1 MQTPDP
7 TPTPEEGSCQSHV
20 DVADPME
27 VARWS
32 WLLDVPD
39 AQILHAVNLVGRNAD
54 AVAHYVEFYG
64 RPSGRLR
71 H

>member
-1 MQTPDP
+1 MHTDLSSSLDGPV
-7 TPTPEEGSCQSHV
+7 QSQV

-39 AQILHAVNLVGRNAD
+39 VQIHHAVRLVGRGGD
-54 AVAHYVEFYG
+54 AVAHYIEFYG
-64 RPSGRLR
+64 RPVGRLQ